1 MIMFQKTFE
10 LFYPNNLKSN
20 DQAAEHYYGSKATKS
35 TSFIPLMVQK
45 SGKPV
50 EVGNLFHYLQGFN
63 CHPIIYEALPILH
76 HQKKIILY
84 SW

>member
-1 MIMFQKTFE
+1 MMMFQETFE
-10 LFYPNNLKSN
+10 MFYPNNLKSN
-20 DQAAEHYYGSKATKS
+20 DQAAENYNGSKATKN
-35 TSFIPLMVQK
+35 TSFIPLIVQK

-50 EVGNLFHYLQGFN
+50 EVGSLQGFN

-76 HQKKIILY
+76 HPKRIILY